1 MKDPYYLQ
9 DLIYLVRRAS
19 KVGVL
24 LVRVVVRGTS
34 WNTPRLLWI
43 VALLGVRRVFLLATA
58 VFLVMVE
65 HMFRRIWM
73 IRPLVGATVGPL
85 PVLVVVSG
93 KVGHTSR

>member
-24 LVRVVVRGTS
+24 LARVGVRGMS

-43 VALLGVRRVFLLATA
+43 VALLWVRRVFLLATA

-65 HMFRRIWM
+65 RMFRRIWM
-73 IRPLVGATVGPL
+73 IRPLVGATVGL
-85 PVLVVVSG
+85 LLVLVVLSG
-93 KVGHTSR
+93 KVGLMSR

>member
-9 DLIYLVRRAS
+9 DLIYLVRRALRVS
-19 KVGVL
+19 VL
-24 LVRVVVRGTS
+24 IVRVVVRGMS

-43 VALLGVRRVFLLATA
+43 VALLWVRRVFLLATA

-65 HMFRRIWM
+65 RMFRRIWM

-85 PVLVVVSG
+85 LVLVVLSG
-93 KVGHTSR
+93 KVGLMSR